1 MDTIGQPLTSRSGS
15 LASLCIPGETVV
27 CIHISLADNLPEI
40 ATWDP
45 DEVVIR
51 VAKGF
56 QPSDVLREVR
66 DILMIDLG
74 APASHGSLLR
84 CFCGMPVEL
93 PRELLLRELV
103 TAEVC

>member
-1 MDTIGQPLTSRSGS
+1 M
-15 LASLCIPGETVV
+15 

-51 VAKGF
+51 VA
-56 QPSDVLREVR
+56 
-66 DILMIDLG
+66 
-74 APASHGSLLR
+74 SLLR
-84 CFCGMPVEL
+84 CFCGMRVEL
-93 PRELLLRELV
+93 PRELV